1 MEETMIIPLESVT
14 ATQIASRLVQVREEG
29 GVVALGRVMTLIIM
43 AGPGMLEE
51 AITLSNNASRE
62 HPARVI
68 VIEVCRNDAEDG
80 LDAQIRVGADAGA
93 SEVVVL
99 RPRGHAGEE
108 LDTLITPLLLPD
120 APIVALWL
128 GLTPPDP
135 ASSLVGKMAQRRIT
149 DAVDAGVPALRQLAA
164 HYQPGDTD
172 LSWARMTLWRSLL
185 AAQFDQPLPEPRSVT
200 ITGNAER
207 PATHLLAGWLRD
219 MLGIPVT
226 IDPIDAVELRAVRV
240 DFDDDHVVIER
251 EPGSST
257 AVISRPGWRDQSTP
271 LAVRTIADCLMED
284 LRSLDAD
291 LTYARALSTVK

>member
-1 MEETMIIPLESVT
+1 MIIPLESVT
-14 ATQIASRLVQVREEG
+14 AAQVANRLVQVREEG

-43 AGPGMLEE
+43 AGPGLVED
-51 AITLSNNASRE
+51 AITLSNNASRA

-68 VIEVCRNDAEDG
+68 VIEVCRDDAADG

-99 RPRGHAGEE
+99 RPRGQAGEE

-128 GLTPPDP
+128 GLTPSDP

-149 DAVDAGVPALRQLAA
+149 DAVDAGVPALRELAA

-172 LSWARMTLWRSLL
+172 LSWARITLWRALL

-200 ITGNAER
+200 ITGNSER
-207 PATHLLAGWLRD
+207 PATQLLAGWLRD
-219 MLGIPVT
+219 RLGVPVE
-226 IDPIDAVELRAVRV
+226 IEPIDAVELRAVRV
-240 DFDDDHVVIER
+240 DFDGDHLLIER
-251 EPGSST
+251 EPGSWT
-257 AVISRPGWRDQSTP
+257 AVISRPSGLDQSTP

-284 LRSLDAD
+284 LRRLDAD
-291 LTYARALSTVK
+291 PTYARALATVR